1 MEDKNIGKKEMKKRL
16 CFYLLFSFAPV
27 YAMQMLY
34 HGFGNEYES
43 AGMQVIL
50 TLSML
55 CPGAAALLTRL
66 ITGQGLKLTGADSL
80 MLGISFRNRKYIWYL
95 LACILPVLW
104 CESGWLV
111 YYIIFPGN
119 FDKTFPA
126 LQDVSTRILF
136 IMPIVVIINAC
147 IISFG
152 ALGEECGWR
161 GYLYPVLRELL
172 GRRWAGLAGGVIWSI
187 WHWYAIFMG
196 HNFGHGYKGEPW
208 SGFLVFT
215 CFCISVGIILDEFT
229 TRTGSV
235 WPAAFMHAVNNAGWA
250 GSLLACAYRTNPSG
264 GLGNESTVNMAVT
277 MIPVFVIALLI
288 WVKQGKEAV

>member
-1 MEDKNIGKKEMKKRL
+1 MKDKDKKEMKKRL
-16 CFYLLFSFAPV
+16 CIYLLLSFVPV
-27 YAMQMLY
+27 YVMQMLY

-66 ITGQGLKLTGADSL
+66 ITGQGFKLTGPGSL
-80 MLGISFRNRKYIWYL
+80 MLGLSFRNRKYIWYL

-111 YYIIFPGN
+111 YYMVFPEN

-126 LQDVSTRILF
+126 LQDVPPRILF
-136 IMPIVVIINAC
+136 VIPIVVIINAC

-161 GYLYPVLRELL
+161 GYLYPALRELY
-172 GRRWAGLAGGVIWSI
+172 GRRRAAVAGGVIWGI

-215 CFCISVGIILDEFT
+215 FFCVGAGIILDEFT
-229 TRTGSV
+229 TKTGSV
-235 WPAAFMHAVNNAGWA
+235 WPAAFMHAVNNTAWSS
-250 GSLLACAYRTNPSG
+250 SLLSCAYRDQPSG
-264 GLGNESTVNMAVT
+264 GPGNEPTVNLAVT
-277 MIPVFVIALLI
+277 MVPVLIIALLI
-288 WVKQGKEAV
+288 WVKQGKETG